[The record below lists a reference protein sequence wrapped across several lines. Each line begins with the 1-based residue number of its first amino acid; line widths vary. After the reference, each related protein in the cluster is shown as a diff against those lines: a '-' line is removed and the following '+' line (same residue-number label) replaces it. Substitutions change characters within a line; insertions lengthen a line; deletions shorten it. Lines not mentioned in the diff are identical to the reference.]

1 MVFPGRYSTGCQRCR
16 QRKIKCDETR
26 PSCRRCYLY
35 GKPCPGYS
43 DQFHFR
49 IHAAS
54 SKVTTPP
61 KEELPDTQQPRRRST
76 SQQKDATGVVVK
88 NSGTQVSLAPSL
100 AISYDEV
107 SLCYFIRRF
116 VTPCEAKD
124 NFPGHL
130 SFLPSLYRH
139 HDHGILELATLAVAQ
154 MAAFNQFGGNTFRLQ
169 SYQNYGR
176 TVAVLRNC
184 IQNEIDITD
193 DRVLASVILLCL
205 FKDISGEDWGDP
217 CEHASGLYYLL
228 ERRGIE
234 QLCTN
239 RGFELF
245 MLALIKL
252 QVYSFLRGDDR
263 YGDPGSLVASLSVFD
278 PMMRAMSLMTRS
290 VSLRRSLMMC
300 EEVTSAPEGQDEA
313 GCLSSDHLDNTAHE
327 SSILL
332 ECFKALDEFDSW
344 DAEAGAYWKQIFES
358 RGAPPGLGE
367 VATKG
372 GFYDP
377 ETACTI
383 ILVRS
388 ARLVLLL
395 SILEYWQRAI
405 GLNVTEEGACSK
417 SVVSAELVSFL
428 EQNTRSTIDDMVS
441 LVPFALGDVD
451 SDGKAVSLPHE
462 GAPAL
467 IILQPMRLVTYCPYA
482 TDQQRAYGRHILD
495 RLNLGI
501 GVRSAVSWEQTRF
514 NTVRHPEGPLETG
527 ASTPLVSSCDIM
539 T

>member
-43 DQFHFR
+43 DQFQFR
-49 IHAAS
+49 IHTTSSNAA
-54 SKVTTPP
+54 TPP
-61 KEELPDTQQPRRRST
+61 KEELGGARKPRRQSG
-76 SQQKDATGVVVK
+76 SQQKDATDVVVK
-88 NSGTQVSLAPSL
+88 DRGTAASLAPSL
-100 AISYDEV
+100 PISYDEV

-116 VTPCEAKD
+116 VTPGEAKD
-124 NFPGHL
+124 SFPGHL
-130 SFLPSLYRH
+130 SFLPSLYSP

-176 TVAVLRNC
+176 TVVALRNR
-184 IQNEIDITD
+184 IQNEADVTD
-193 DRVLASVILLCL
+193 DRVLASVLLLCL

-217 CEHASGLYYLL
+217 CEHAPGLYYLL
-228 ERRGIE
+228 ERRGME

-290 VSLRRSLMMC
+290 VSLRHSLMRC
-300 EEVTSAPEGQDEA
+300 EEVPGALQGQGEA
-313 GCLSSDHLDNTAHE
+313 NCPPNDQHDNAEHE
-327 SSILL
+327 SSILF

-344 DAEAGAYWKQIFES
+344 DAEAESYWKQIFES
-358 RGAPPGLGE
+358 RGAPPALGE
-367 VATKG
+367 VATSG
-372 GFYDP
+372 TFFDP

-383 ILVRS
+383 ILVRT

-395 SILEYWQRAI
+395 SILEYCQRAI
-405 GLNVTEEGACSK
+405 SLNGTEDVGNTSA
-417 SVVSAELVSFL
+417 VGAELVSFL

-451 SDGKAVSLPHE
+451 SDGRAVSLPYE

-467 IILQPMRLVTYCPYA
+467 IILQPMRLVTYCSYA
-482 TDQQRAYGRHILD
+482 TEQQRAYSRQILD

-501 GVRSAVSWEQTRF
+501 GVRSAVSWEQTGF
-514 NTVRHPEGPLETG
+514 NTVRHPGGSFEIGD
-527 ASTPLVSSCDIM
+527 STPPDTSYYVMI
-539 T
+539 